1 MCGEAF
7 AAVPRDPGGRLV
19 AVSESFVAY
28 ISPSSE
34 YEFAALSWAKSW
46 GIPVPSCVHH
56 ADDVLVV
63 RRVADDAQVGSAFAT
78 CAIDAAAAI
87 AAADPASIS
96 EFSALQPPRRRVH
109 KIRDTARTL
118 RRVRASPVGIHQFR
132 QLRNAVAEMAHDT
145 VCHGDFHT
153 TNLLYDRDNNALHV
167 IDWESL
173 TLAPRGTDLARL
185 WPTMQDPEVRERV
198 LGSLQDT
205 ASDTWPILLRWWS
218 AYHSVAATE
227 LQPDL
232 AVLAHDRF
240 REAVRISSV

>member
-1 MCGEAF
+1 
-7 AAVPRDPGGRLV
+7 
-19 AVSESFVAY
+19 
-28 ISPSSE
+28 
-34 YEFAALSWAKSW
+34 
-46 GIPVPSCVHH
+46 
-56 ADDVLVV
+56 
-63 RRVADDAQVGSAFAT
+63 
-78 CAIDAAAAI
+78 
-87 AAADPASIS
+87 
-96 EFSALQPPRRRVH
+96 
-109 KIRDTARTL
+109 
-118 RRVRASPVGIHQFR
+118 
-132 QLRNAVAEMAHDT
+132 MAHDT